1 MKNLKI
7 LSMNLRR
14 GFVPIKDKGKR
25 EYLMEFIKK
34 EDYDIVMLQG
44 NRIGSNRQCDY
55 SCI

>member
-1 MKNLKI
+1 
-7 LSMNLRR
+7 MNLRR

-44 NRIGSNRQCDY
+44 NRIGSNRGIFKNKSY
-55 SCI
+55 NLTK